1 MFHTIHHIAIIC
13 SDKDKAIDFYVN
25 KLGFFD
31 PYKLIRED
39 EEHRDELRYDVLGK
53 VGKVLFVV
61 CTFREGDTIRLIS
74 ARPATKAEKARYEH
88 GEDQDE

>member
-39 EEHRDELRYDVLGK
+39 EEHRDELRYGPLSR
-53 VGKVLFVV
+53 
-61 CTFREGDTIRLIS
+61 FRPE
-74 ARPATKAEKARYEH
+74 
-88 GEDQDE
+88 